1 MFLSG
6 WSIQRRIDSMMH
18 QGCADVIVY
27 LSLREIYFPPSDG
40 EGAEL
45 DLMEGDASGQ

>member
-1 MFLSG
+1 MFWCG

-18 QGCADVIVY
+18 QGCADVIDY
-27 LSLREIYFPPSDG
+27 LSLPKSIFPPSDG

-45 DLMEGDASGQ
+45 DVMEGDASGQ